1 LIIQSW
7 FYNVT
12 EPIFVLL
19 EKIYEFFLKIVLR
32 FRIITLILVIAGF
45 VGSLSLFPKI
55 GMDFIP
61 KEDKSEFEIKLK
73 ADAGVSLE
81 QMIKQSKEIENLVRK
96 SDTVEYTTLSI
107 G

>member
-1 LIIQSW
+1 
-7 FYNVT
+7 
-12 EPIFVLL
+12 
-19 EKIYEFFLKIVLR
+19 
-32 FRIITLILVIAGF
+32 
-45 VGSLSLFPKI
+45 
-55 GMDFIP
+55 MDFIP